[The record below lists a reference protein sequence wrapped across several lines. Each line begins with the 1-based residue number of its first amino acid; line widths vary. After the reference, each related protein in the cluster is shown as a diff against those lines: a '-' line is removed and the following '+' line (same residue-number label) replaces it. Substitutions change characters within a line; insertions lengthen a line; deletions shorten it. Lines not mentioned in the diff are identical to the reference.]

1 MKRARGLYYLSFSS
15 DTQQSNTSG
24 RERKGNLT
32 DLYTQMWIEIGQS
45 EKS

>member
-1 MKRARGLYYLSFSS
+1 MDYLSFSS
-15 DTQQSNTSG
+15 DTQQSSTSE
-24 RERKGNLT
+24 RERNRNLT